1 MSWKD
6 YVASL
11 NEVEAYQK
19 KVRQGYVKDRD
30 TYYQGPQDPGEAY
43 PNKPKR
49 TRSKSAPPGFGA
61 IGEEVEEESFQVQ
74 ETLQPDIWEEGRLRP
89 DVRERLM
96 EITEKF
102 VNTLQG
108 SPELE
113 DLRFTGSL
121 ANYNWSDYSDLDL
134 HLVIDFSAVDANEA
148 MVKSIFDEAR
158 MAWNNENNIEVHG
171 FEVEL
176 YIENLSDV
184 HQSGGVYSV
193 LDDVWLVVPEAYEG
207 EIDFATARKKSDD
220 LTTQIN
226 LIGHIV
232 DSGSWGAALKS
243 ITRLKRKIK
252 HMRQAGLASPEREF
266 SPENIAF
273 KILRRDNALGK
284 LNNLQQKVYDN
295 EASLR

>member
-108 SPELE
+108 NPELE

-158 MAWNNENNIEVHG
+158 MTWNNENNIEVHG

-176 YIENLSDV
+176 YIENLSEV

-193 LDDVWLVVPEAYEG
+193 LDDVWLVVPEPYEG

-220 LTTQIN
+220 LITQIN

-232 DSGSWGAALKS
+232 DAGKLDAALKS
-243 ITRLKRKIK
+243 IARLKKKIK
-252 HMRQAGLASPEREF
+252 HMRRAGLESAEREF

>member
-30 TYYQGPQDPGEAY
+30 TYYQGPQDPG
-43 PNKPKR
+43 PPFTKKPKR
-49 TRSKSAPPGFGA
+49 TRSKSAPQPFGA

-74 ETLQPDIWEEGRLRP
+74 ETLQPDIWEEGYLRP
-89 DVRERLM
+89 DVREKLM
-96 EITEKF
+96 GIAQEF
-102 VNTLQG
+102 LQTLQG
-108 SPELE
+108 NPELE

-134 HLVIDFSAVDANEA
+134 HLVIDFAGVDPNEA
-148 MVKSIFDEAR
+148 RIKSAFDKMR
-158 MAWNNENNIEVHG
+158 MQWNNENDIEVHG

-176 YIENLSDV
+176 YVENSAEA

-193 LDDVWLVVPEAYEG
+193 LDNVWVVKPEPYEG

-232 DSGSWGAALKS
+232 DAGNFEAALRS
-243 ITRLKRKIK
+243 IARLKRKIRN
-252 HMRQAGLASPEREF
+252 MRQVGLDSSAREF

-273 KILRRDNALGK
+273 KILRRDNALQK
-284 LNNLQQKVYDN
+284 LNILKQRVYDD
-295 EASLR
+295 EARLG